1 MTPCIL
7 IARMQPMHLGHQ
19 HLIQQII
26 DLGMQPV
33 LFLGEA
39 TELSDRNPFDFHA
52 RHAAIKRV
60 YPDIPMY
67 CLHDSPDSYDDWF
80 HNFMEAY
87 SLVHQIY
94 GKPCIAIHDKPEDK
108 TDFTFRGID
117 YKQENYSLLFHIAGY
132 DLVELE
138 PSDIDIRATTIR
150 SDLTA
155 HKDFLA
161 PEIYDYFKDKL

>member
-39 TELSDRNPFDFHA
+39 AELSDRNPFDFHT
-52 RHAAIKRV
+52 RHEAIKRV

-67 CLHDSPDSYDDWF
+67 CLYDSPNSYDDWF
-80 HNFMEAY
+80 RNFEKAY
-87 SLVHQIY
+87 ELVHQIY

-108 TDFTFRGID
+108 TDFTFQGID
-117 YKQENYSLLFHIAGY
+117 YNQENYSLLFHIVGY
-132 DLVELE
+132 DLIELE

-161 PEIYDYFKDKL
+161 LEIYDYFKDKL